1 MSYSR
6 KPIPVPSPAQAEQWD
21 AYRGAAQTGWTKFKK
36 KRSLLLRAFRRKPS
50 EQPLVALPPTVPPK
64 LAWVVAQQE
73 DLRRK
78 VIRSPESN
86 NSTPGRTAFPDMD
99 TLRRLA
105 AEPSPSAASP
115 DIVSPTA
122 EREAL
127 ALEIHALAR
136 NLRMSADVA
145 RDEAHRVQAAEWALE
160 QMGSPS
166 RPNIEIVDPQS
177 GGGVLRASRPRGGT
191 AERDDASSV
200 LTSLSASRGSD
211 SRPESQ
217 LDNTGGAAAA
227 AGGYG
232 LGLPS
237 NGQDQLA
244 PVEWGGVRL
253 RRSFSRETLLETA
266 EAARGML
273 AAERR
278 AIMSGNANAAAGASP
293 INGQGGPLET
303 IRAGGSM
310 DDEEHDPMDLS
321 ASESGTLDKPSLS
334 NALDGAGGVPAM
346 SNTTSRGRMQNLQN
360 LLHQVNSKRA
370 SGGGDSGRSGASSQ
384 VMSRP
389 QHPQQQAHRLSSR
402 QSRRTAVDRPRR
414 VGSALRLPR
423 T

>member
-6 KPIPVPSPAQAEQWD
+6 KPIPVPSPTQAEQRD
-21 AYRGAAQTGWTKFKK
+21 VPRERPDRLTKFKK

-78 VIRSPESN
+78 ARRAESN

-227 AGGYG
+227 GGYG

-293 INGQGGPLET
+293 INGQGGPRRRYAREVRWMMKSTTRWICPLQS
-303 IRAGGSM
+303 RA
-310 DDEEHDPMDLS
+310 LW
-321 ASESGTLDKPSLS
+321 
-334 NALDGAGGVPAM
+334 
-346 SNTTSRGRMQNLQN
+346 TSRR
-360 LLHQVNSKRA
+360 
-370 SGGGDSGRSGASSQ
+370 
-384 VMSRP
+384 
-389 QHPQQQAHRLSSR
+389 
-402 QSRRTAVDRPRR
+402 
-414 VGSALRLPR
+414 
-423 T
+423 